1 MFEDVFP
8 YYLSIGM
15 TYELFWLEEP
25 KLVISYRK
33 ADEISRRRQNGEM
46 WVNGMYTAEALAA
59 TVGNMFAKGNKHKY
73 PDEPFPITEQEN
85 RERIER
91 AQKAKMEKM
100 KALFTAKAL
109 AVNAKMGG
117 EK

>member
-1 MFEDVFP
+1 
-8 YYLSIGM
+8 M
-15 TYELFWLEEP
+15 TYELFWEEEP
-25 KLVISYRK
+25 GLVVPYRR
-33 ADEISRRRQNGEM
+33 ADEISRRRRNSEM

-59 TVGNMFAKGNKHKY
+59 TVGNMFSNGNKHKY
-73 PDEPFPITEQEN
+73 PDEPFAISEEEN
-85 RERIER
+85 RERQER
-91 AQKAKMEKM
+91 ARKAKMEKM